1 LRQLFRDPHF
11 VFGELIFIILCG
23 AVWLTRPQWGIW
35 FILIALAVFLLK
47 VFTGNLK
54 FISLDWLILV
64 FVTTAWVGYWA
75 AYDQTTAWA
84 KLWFIVSG
92 VLLFYSL
99 RVQPNE
105 NLIRISVLLF
115 CAGIGVS
122 LYYFLTYDFISAP
135 RRIELVNRLGRWFME
150 IRPQTGWTPIHPNYM
165 AGLAAIT
172 APFILY
178 PIWKIRNDGKAPT
191 VRFYVFVV
199 AGLGVVGLALFMAT
213 SRGVILAIVSGV
225 GAWLLWRLTQAE
237 EIKRRLKSEAAFPIL
252 LVVYLCIVVAFL
264 YTGPAQLGGA
274 ISNSNFYGTGSRA
287 ELFTRSLYLV
297 LDYPITG
304 GGLGTFPGLYSHYLL
319 GVPFFYLPN
328 SHNLFLD
335 VTIEQGLLGGLS
347 FLIVYI
353 TAIWMAASSIANKG
367 GNHIFKWIALFS
379 LIVAVIQGMV
389 DNYLYNGAGAILSL
403 FPLGLALNGEGQEN
417 VLNSRRLNFKYIG
430 VAILM
435 GLMIG
440 LIYLNQIRSIWYANL
455 GSVQMARVELEDFP
469 NNGWVGN
476 EIVPELDEAKKTL
489 HSALRLDPQ
498 NRTANQRL
506 GMIAMHRMDF
516 DSAVDFFEASYAEAP
531 DHRGVI
537 KSLGY
542 GYLWSDNLQMA
553 QEFFVYIPEV
563 SQELS
568 VYTWW
573 WKVQGQDDLSEKA
586 ELVLGLIGQQFHSPE
601 RMNGK

>member
-1 LRQLFRDPHF
+1 
-11 VFGELIFIILCG
+11 
-23 AVWLTRPQWGIW
+23 
-35 FILIALAVFLLK
+35 
-47 VFTGNLK
+47 
-54 FISLDWLILV
+54 
-64 FVTTAWVGYWA
+64 
-75 AYDQTTAWA
+75 
-84 KLWFIVSG
+84 
-92 VLLFYSL
+92 
-99 RVQPNE
+99 
-105 NLIRISVLLF
+105 
-115 CAGIGVS
+115 
-122 LYYFLTYDFISAP
+122 
-135 RRIELVNRLGRWFME
+135 
-150 IRPQTGWTPIHPNYM
+150 
-165 AGLAAIT
+165 
-172 APFILY
+172 
-178 PIWKIRNDGKAPT
+178 
-191 VRFYVFVV
+191 
-199 AGLGVVGLALFMAT
+199 
-213 SRGVILAIVSGV
+213 
-225 GAWLLWRLTQAE
+225 
-237 EIKRRLKSEAAFPIL
+237 
-252 LVVYLCIVVAFL
+252 
-264 YTGPAQLGGA
+264 
-274 ISNSNFYGTGSRA
+274 
-287 ELFTRSLYLV
+287 
-297 LDYPITG
+297 
-304 GGLGTFPGLYSHYLL
+304 
-319 GVPFFYLPN
+319 LPN

-353 TAIWMAASSIANKG
+353 TAIWMAASLIANKA

-389 DNYLYNGAGAILSL
+389 ENYLYNGAGAILSL
-403 FPLGLALNGEGQEN
+403 FPLGLALNGEAQGN

-430 VAILM
+430 VVILM

-440 LIYLNQIRSIWYANL
+440 LMYLNQIRSIWYANI
-455 GSVQMARVELEDFP
+455 GSVQMSKVELEDFP

-489 HSALRLDPQ
+489 HSALRFDPQ

-586 ELVLGLIGQQFHSPE
+586 ELVLGL
-601 RMNGK
+601 